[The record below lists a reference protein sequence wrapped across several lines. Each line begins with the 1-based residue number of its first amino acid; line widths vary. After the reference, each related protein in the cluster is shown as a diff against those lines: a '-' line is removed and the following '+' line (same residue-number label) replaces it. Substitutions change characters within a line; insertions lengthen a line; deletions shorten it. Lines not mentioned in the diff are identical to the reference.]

1 MTGSN
6 CSGQQWARW
15 LIAPMVQRVRVIMTS
30 GMTPHKIALTLC
42 LGIAVGLLPL
52 LWGTSLLC
60 ILLAQI
66 FRLNHLALQ
75 SVNYLLYPLQLAL
88 LVPFFKLGARLFS
101 WGPPVPSNMLAS
113 LISSPSVA
121 SLHLLGWITCKSLA
135 AWLVTALPAALLA
148 YGIFR
153 SVTNKASV

>member
-1 MTGSN
+1 V
-6 CSGQQWARW
+6 
-15 LIAPMVQRVRVIMTS
+15 LQRVRAIMTC
-30 GMTPHKIALTLC
+30 GMTPHKIALTIC
-42 LGIAVGLLPL
+42 LGTAVGLLPL

-66 FRLNHLALQ
+66 FRLNHVALQ
-75 SVNYLLYPLQLAL
+75 SVNYLFYPLQLAL
-88 LVPFFKLGARLFS
+88 LVPFFKLGDWLFP

-135 AWLVTALPAALLA
+135 AWLVTALPATLLA

-153 SVTNKASV
+153 SVSHKATD